1 MANSLDLKTLQDAV
15 AGTAAAFR
23 CRTKLQ
29 PVGGEGDKVFPP
41 TYAGGQYATENRRIQ
56 YQDENGQAVEQ
67 VVPCVLLDSV
77 QSQANRMELSLLDAW
92 ERGEASLPVIA
103 VDFSQS
109 DRVTDSELAEV
120 GRNWRITS
128 LEAPH
133 RIADA
138 ILRDSVL
145 ADGDESGTPFS
156 KSQYAGYWGAA
167 RLHNATPLFKLC
179 PSALVFGTWGS
190 PEKPGGLGAK
200 FQRAIVSEIVG
211 VNAEIGSAVSSR
223 VDPLGI
229 RKEARPIYQN
239 GKDDNGEIGWTLD
252 EKKAAKSGKS
262 AVELGKGSERGRPSQ
277 VNHGNVVPSVNETTG
292 GATISYAL
300 QTTTLSLAALR
311 RLRFP
316 LDGNGRSD
324 RTVDYAAR
332 TALAA
337 MGLAS
342 AALAR
347 EWGGDLRSRCQ
358 LHPVEPIEWELLDK
372 PGADGTTF
380 ELSADQALSLFN
392 DAVSAATKAG
402 LPWLSDGLSLKPS
415 DELVELVRK
424 SQELETGLGEEEEG

>member
-1 MANSLDLKTLQDAV
+1 
-15 AGTAAAFR
+15 
-23 CRTKLQ
+23 
-29 PVGGEGDKVFPP
+29 
-41 TYAGGQYATENRRIQ
+41 
-56 YQDENGQAVEQ
+56 
-67 VVPCVLLDSV
+67 V

-103 VDFSQS
+103 VDFSRS
-109 DRVTDSELAEV
+109 DRVTNGELAEV

-145 ADGDESGTPFS
+145 VDGEESGKPFS
-156 KSQYAGYWGAA
+156 KSEYAGYWGAA

-200 FQRAIVSEIVG
+200 FQRAIVSEIIG

-229 RKEARPIYQN
+229 RKEARPVYQN
-239 GKDDNGEIGWTLD
+239 GSDDDGQIGWTLD
-252 EKKAAKSGKS
+252 DKKAAKSGKS

-277 VNHGNVVPSVNETTG
+277 VNHGNVVPTISDTG

-316 LDGNGRSD
+316 LNGQGRSNKQ
-324 RTVDYAAR
+324 VDDAAR

-358 LHPVEPIEWELLDK
+358 LHPVEPIQWELLDK

-392 DAVSAATKAG
+392 DAVSAATNAG
-402 LPWLSDGLSLKPS
+402 LPWLEEGLSLKPS

-424 SQELETGLGEEEEG
+424 SQELETGLGEEGDD